1 MRNSA
6 LYRKW
11 SESVC
16 SPPTNDFLVVISAS
30 SRTPVSGTG
39 KTTLATGLAKAMDRS
54 PGGFDAEEQSTLNAE
69 EFGDEVIP
77 SVPHKAAVVM
87 DETQGTPGE
96 GSGMNRMRAMA
107 QSTMDAINSV
117 MANRDKNLTIILV
130 VQQIG
135 MLFSDIYP
143 MIDAWLLISKA
154 PGQFGGPKCKH
165 HTFYTEDYPDG
176 DGGLKTPIVEMLDW
190 PDVAEDDPDYL
201 TLEAKKQAAKTKGGD
216 DGDDGPTELSDDAQ
230 LRRAKLLKRTTG
242 VAWRKLPEEDDE
254 NLLTYSGE
262 WYRQKLSDDVADGE
276 KQTA

>member
-1 MRNSA
+1 
-6 LYRKW
+6 
-11 SESVC
+11 
-16 SPPTNDFLVVISAS
+16 
-30 SRTPVSGTG
+30 
-39 KTTLATGLAKAMDRS
+39 
-54 PGGFDAEEQSTLNAE
+54 
-69 EFGDEVIP
+69 
-77 SVPHKAAVVM
+77 M

-143 MIDAWLLISKA
+143 MIDAWLLINKA
-154 PGQFGGPKCKH
+154 PGQIGGPECKH

-190 PDVAEDDPDYL
+190 PDVPEDDPDYL
-201 TLEAKKQAAKTKGGD
+201 ILEEKKQAAKTKGGGD
-216 DGDDGPTELSDDAQ
+216 DGDDGDEELSKQEQ

-242 VAWRKLPEEDDE
+242 VPWRKLPEADDE
-254 NLLTYSGE
+254 GLLTYSGE
-262 WYRQKLSDDVADGE
+262 WFRQKLTDEMNDSE